1 MVIIDVYG
9 KITKIKLSDKLKL
22 YISNVSDDWKESIIE
37 DMLQEIRQ
45 QKVDMADNLKEI
57 VHANVEDYTKYNLD
71 SIESCLQCLVDN
83 MICLFFDYE
92 YQDMP
97 FFDWTSNCFDGR
109 FCEEK

>member
-45 QKVDMADNLKEI
+45 QKVDMADNLKR
-57 VHANVEDYTKYNLD
+57 YGKTF
-71 SIESCLQCLVDN
+71 Q
-83 MICLFFDYE
+83 
-92 YQDMP
+92 
-97 FFDWTSNCFDGR
+97 T
-109 FCEEK
+109 

>member
-1 MVIIDVYG
+1 M
-9 KITKIKLSDKLKL
+9 LKT
-22 YISNVSDDWKESIIE
+22 I
-37 DMLQEIRQ
+37 Q
-45 QKVDMADNLKEI
+45 
-57 VHANVEDYTKYNLD
+57 KYNLD

-109 FCEEK
+109 FFVKRITLKKSDVFLVTL